1 MISHP
6 ALRAGTAL
14 AGVAGA
20 LLLAGCSGSAEADAQ
35 KADPTP
41 TSTDA
46 TAPYADGTYTA
57 EGAYKTPETVE
68 TISVT
73 ITLADDVVTDV
84 EVAGEPLAPETTRYQ
99 GQFIAGIEDVVVG
112 RKLDDLQVDRVAGS
126 SLTSGGF
133 DQAIVRIKE
142 QAAVAEPAA

>member
-1 MISHP
+1 MNTSP

-20 LLLAGCSGSAEADAQ
+20 MLLAGCSGAAQAEAQ
-35 KADPTP
+35 QADPAP

-57 EGAYKTPETVE
+57 DGAYKTPESVE

-73 ITLADDVVTDV
+73 ITVKDDVVTDV
-84 EVAGEPLAPETTRYQ
+84 EVVGDPIAPETRRYQ
-99 GQFIAGIEDVVVG
+99 GQFIAGIADVVVG

-133 DQAIVRIKE
+133 DQAIVTIKDE
-142 QAAVAEPAA
+142 AAVTATTE